1 MLDAVS
7 TGLHPSAVVGQ
18 LAGKYG
24 VSERCLWS
32 DWQRRAKWVPV
43 LLGLEKFAG
52 FGEMVVERLN
62 AVQKAAWSIYLK
74 ASNDNA
80 RVGALRTVL
89 DASSLVMQAFVRLF
103 AYFLWVVLLESA
115 WNIPIITRR
124 KPATLKASMMTWLK
138 MTEPERVVP
147 PNNPE
152 KSAY

>member
-32 DWQRRAKWVPV
+32 DWERREKWVP
-43 LLGLEKFAG
+43 LLMSLEKFAG
-52 FGEMVVERLN
+52 FADVVEQKLN

-89 DASSLVMQAFVRLF
+89 EALEVHGNIVQTKEVTERLEK
-103 AYFLWVVLLESA
+103 LEEA
-115 WNIPIITRR
+115 VQRQNRDRR
-124 KPATLKASMMTWLK
+124 L
-138 MTEPERVVP
+138 R
-147 PNNPE
+147 
-152 KSAY
+152 

>member
-89 DASSLVMQAFVRLF
+89 EA
-103 AYFLWVVLLESA
+103 LEVHG
-115 WNIPIITRR
+115 NIVQT
-124 KPATLKASMMTWLK
+124 KEVA
-138 MTEPERVVP
+138 
-147 PNNPE
+147 E
-152 KSAY
+152 KQQKRGWDGRILH